1 MDNIY
6 ERYRQWMLEQVALI
20 DAGYAIPIYAPEY
33 VLHVRLEMFSPPP
46 EHVQPQAEQL
56 FHPAPPAPPVRDVN
70 VPVPGVQAFV
80 MPPSPSPQ
88 LVVVDEEAEVIVIS
102 DDDEDVNVVDED
114 VNVVDEDDE
123 CEAIKKFIK
132 CNEDAEQIGYDWI
145 SGIDFETFQDSDP
158 SDKSDSKSG
167 SEYEYESE

>member
-56 FHPAPPAPPVRDVN
+56 FHPAPPAPPVHDVN
-70 VPVPGVQAFV
+70 VPVPGVQAFAFV

-123 CEAIKKFIK
+123 SDSTLSDSELS
-132 CNEDAEQIGYDWI
+132 ELTESDGD
-145 SGIDFETFQDSDP
+145 SGISVGMGWD
-158 SDKSDSKSG
+158 
-167 SEYEYESE
+167 

>member
-88 LVVVDEEAEVIVIS
+88 LVVVDEVIVIS

-114 VNVVDEDDE
+114 DESDSTLSDSE
-123 CEAIKKFIK
+123 LSELT
-132 CNEDAEQIGYDWI
+132 ESDGD
-145 SGIDFETFQDSDP
+145 SGISVGMGWD
-158 SDKSDSKSG
+158 
-167 SEYEYESE
+167 